1 MTVARIFGF
10 VLILIGLAAL
20 GRDTLASAS
29 AGKLDLLALGR
40 LWFELS
46 PGSLNGLQAGV
57 ERYLSVWFWDAV
69 LSPMLHWFWDA
80 VLSPMLHW
88 PAFLYPMV
96 PGLLLAIFCRRRKEG
111 RQGRRFIKSR

>member
-10 VLILIGLAAL
+10 VLILIGLAAV

-29 AGKLDLLALGR
+29 AGKLDLLALGK

-57 ERYLSVWFWDAV
+57 ERYLSV
-69 LSPMLHWFWDA
+69 WFWDA